1 MLLSILDAVSNW
13 LSVSQIRSGTLLVSF
28 QTNIHAEIGRLSIR
42 TMTTIIL
49 NATTSLFVYAQFP
62 LYYISFLLRIRYNLL
77 YTWELVLVI
86 VIAEVIFRFSRIF

>member
-1 MLLSILDAVSNW
+1 
-13 LSVSQIRSGTLLVSF
+13 
-28 QTNIHAEIGRLSIR
+28 
-42 TMTTIIL
+42 MTTIIL